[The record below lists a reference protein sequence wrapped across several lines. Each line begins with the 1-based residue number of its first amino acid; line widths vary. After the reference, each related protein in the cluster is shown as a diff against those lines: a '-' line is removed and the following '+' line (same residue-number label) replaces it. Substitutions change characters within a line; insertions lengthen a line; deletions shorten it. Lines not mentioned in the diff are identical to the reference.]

1 MREDQRRECRDRR
14 RQEGRSTRRES
25 QIPGDP
31 EPWEEGRSWEHS
43 LAVADF
49 ILEENLTPLC
59 LLQSTTYKEN
69 PVGSRCSSTNG
80 TKTATHK
87 QDWLRGNN
95 VSPAAQSVP

>member
-49 ILEENLTPLC
+49 TLEENLTPLWV
-59 LLQSTTYKEN
+59 QSTTYKEN
-69 PVGSRCSSTNG
+69 PVGSRCSSTIG